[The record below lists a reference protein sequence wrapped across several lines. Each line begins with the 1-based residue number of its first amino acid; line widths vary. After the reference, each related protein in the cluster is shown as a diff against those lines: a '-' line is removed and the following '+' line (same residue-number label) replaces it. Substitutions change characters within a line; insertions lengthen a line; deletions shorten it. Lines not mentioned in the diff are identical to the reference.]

1 MNMIQL
7 VEAFNLFL
15 AVLFTVAYFY
25 QLVYLVIGV
34 IRRNHWTQSQ
44 DAKIHRYAAVISARN
59 EALSSGLPG
68 HLCGGRQLHRQHR

>member
-34 IRRNHWTQSQ
+34 ILIKR
-44 DAKIHRYAAVISARN
+44 A
-59 EALSSGLPG
+59 ALSSGLPG